1 MTAIVPFC
9 DPEDDEPDPPGA
21 GWLAKRAELPTPKRV
36 IRTLRWWCT
45 RGLLHLLALALKSPY
60 LALRE
65 LWPITRGAARV
76 TSAWV
81 AWCSARSHKE
91 GLKDATDATQKG
103 IEKYESRKE
112 GRRRLTFLVLL
123 LLLGLGLWAY
133 FTKPQAL
140 ILAAIVLVGVLDAV
154 GRRGLD
160 RDPVIVFP
168 VVALTADAPLS
179 MLRAELQRVLEI
191 DGFDPATTVVGMPV
205 PVRNG
210 WQVPYHAG
218 SPIEDVNLRQIERS
232 LQWRR
237 NGVTQVVN
245 KDNAAQGELWIS
257 LTDPLAQ
264 VLDSPEIPP
273 GSIYDLLGLG
283 QCANGAEWVESFLRA
298 HFLLVGASRSGKS
311 SLFWQIIY
319 VLRKCTE
326 VELDAI
332 DLTNGPCFSACRRAF
347 RKRAFD
353 EKAAK
358 EVLTD
363 AVKLIKERVAE
374 LSRLAEDDETP
385 DEFDENHQPTREQP
399 QRVILIDEGARVTEN
414 KELLPLV
421 EYILRYGAKAA
432 VVIGFASQG
441 GGNDDFGSSIV
452 RGQIMLKIMMACSRM
467 DVLSVFGKDARDAG
481 YRPDLL
487 EPAQG
492 DEVRD
497 AGKAFVQSAASATPE
512 MRRAY
517 RLTQA
522 DVRRR
527 DREMGVRVEVGIIDA
542 AEVPTILVDVE
553 QAFAM
558 ADNPDRMPTAELL
571 NRLAEY
577 GHELDGRALATLLRP
592 LKLTPGNERWRPSP
606 GAEPVRGYY
615 LSDIQTALRRYG

>member
-1 MTAIVPFC
+1 VTAIVPYVS
-9 DPEDDEPDPPGA
+9 PEDEPDPPGA
-21 GWLAKRAELPTPKRV
+21 GWLAKRAELPSVERV
-36 IRTLRWWCT
+36 VRTIRWWLT
-45 RGLLHLLALALKSPY
+45 RGSLHLLALALKTPY

-65 LWPITRGAARV
+65 LRPISRGLGRV
-76 TSAWV
+76 THAWV
-81 AWCSARSHKE
+81 MWCSAKTHGQ

-112 GRRRLTFLVLL
+112 GRRRLTFLILL

-133 FTKPQAL
+133 FTRPQAL
-140 ILAAIVLVGVLDAV
+140 ILAGLVLVGVLDAV

-160 RDPVIVFP
+160 RDPVVVFP
-168 VVALTADAPLS
+168 TTALTADAPLS
-179 MLRAELQRVLEI
+179 MLRSELQRVLEI
-191 DGFDPATTVVGMPV
+191 DGFDPVTTTVGMPI
-205 PVRNG
+205 PIKNG
-210 WQVPYHAG
+210 WKVPYHAG
-218 SPIEDVNLRQIERS
+218 APIEDDNLRQIERS

-237 NGVTQVVN
+237 NGVTQVR
-245 KDNAAQGELWIS
+245 DAANAALGELWIS
-257 LTDPLAQ
+257 LTDPLAE
-264 VLDSPEIPP
+264 VIDSPETAPKT
-273 GSIYDLLGLG
+273 IYDLLGLG
-283 QCANGAEWVESFLRA
+283 MCANGAEWVESFLRA

-319 VLRKCTE
+319 VLRKCAE
-326 VELDAI
+326 VELDSI

-347 RKRAFD
+347 RKRAVD
-353 EKAAK
+353 EKGAK
-358 EVLTD
+358 EILTD
-363 AVKLIKERVAE
+363 AIKLIKERVAE
-374 LSRLAEDDETP
+374 LSRLAEDDDTP
-385 DEFDENHQPTREQP
+385 DEFDENFQPTREQP

-432 VVIGFASQG
+432 VVLGFASQG

-527 DREMGVRVEVGIIDA
+527 DRELGVRIDVGIIEA
-542 AEVPTILVDVE
+542 TELPTILVDVE
-553 QAFAM
+553 QAFAA

-571 NRLAEY
+571 SRLGEY
-577 GHELDGRALATLLRP
+577 GHELDGRQLATLLRP

-615 LSDIQTALRRYG
+615 LDDIQSTLRRYG